1 MTPFWIE
8 HGVGVSGDENSLA
21 GLWSTRSKS
30 GWVSSQDT
38 QGKTIWLIAWF
49 KSWKRP
55 SAKAIKIIKQ
65 LLRVEPP
72 SCRQI
77 QTTNESVFASSS
89 LLVPDSSRL
98 PRVLYRALSH
108 ARLVLHSIFLFP
120 IISSRDSTN
129 FYDMHC
135 LQRPLHVIVSYNMD
149 HYAVS
154 VLVSLDPLVHCSS
167 IRISTWIPVHLSD
180 CPGSRSNI
188 PPIYSFRYH

>member
-1 MTPFWIE
+1 M
-8 HGVGVSGDENSLA
+8 GVFPRYPREDDLVDSLVQKLEETECEGNKDHKA
-21 GLWSTRSKS
+21 AAKS
-30 GWVSSQDT
+30 RAAELPT
-38 QGKTIWLIAWF
+38 N
-49 KSWKRP
+49 
-55 SAKAIKIIKQ
+55 
-65 LLRVEPP
+65 
-72 SCRQI
+72 
-77 QTTNESVFASSS
+77 TNESVFASSS

-188 PPIYSFRYH
+188 PPIYSFQYH